1 MYVAEIREI
10 CGDYAIDIKHGVL
23 NKEALTLYFN
33 SRKNAEMVKYIIEVD
48 CQKIEIDILIRK
60 KKTLRDEIAE
70 LQAEN
75 ASLKDAL
82 KDLQKE
88 MSYMA
93 MRGCD

>member
-48 CQKIEIDILIRK
+48 SSVPNVATVADVVEEACPGK
-60 KKTLRDEIAE
+60 
-70 LQAEN
+70 N
-75 ASLKDAL
+75 
-82 KDLQKE
+82 
-88 MSYMA
+88 
-93 MRGCD
+93 